1 MNQPVSSPS
10 KIGNFTN
17 CTILLVEDSRDQLTL
32 LKTVLQECMP
42 GINAVGME
50 SRGAALEWLG
60 LEWQKKGV
68 GVPKLILLD
77 LYLPTR
83 QEGLNTLKEFKAY
96 FQTRSQPSIPVVI
109 FSESDQSKDINDC
122 YRQGANAY
130 IVKSPNYL
138 VWKEY
143 FEGVRD
149 FWLCTVSLPMHE
161 V

>member
-1 MNQPVSSPS
+1 MNQSLASPA

-17 CTILLVEDSRDQLTL
+17 STILLVEDSRDHLSL
-32 LKTVLQECMP
+32 IKTVLKECMP
-42 GINAVGME
+42 GINAVGVE
-50 SRGAALEWLG
+50 SRGVALEWLG
-60 LEWQKKGV
+60 REWQKKGV

-83 QEGLNTLKEFKAY
+83 EEGLNTLREFKAY
-96 FQTRSQPSIPVVI
+96 FQNRSQPSIPVVM
-109 FSESDQSKDINDC
+109 FSNSDQSDDINDS

-130 IVKSPNYL
+130 IVKSPDYQA
-138 VWKEY
+138 WKEY

-149 FWLCTVSLPMHE
+149 FWLQTVSLPMHE

>member
-17 CTILLVEDSRDQLTL
+17 CTILLVEDSRDHLTL
-32 LKTVLQECMP
+32 IQTVMKECMP
-42 GINAVGME
+42 GIKAVGVE
-50 SRGAALEWLG
+50 SRVAALEWLE

-83 QEGLNTLKEFKAY
+83 QEGLNTLKELKDY
-96 FQTRSQPSIPVVI
+96 FHTRSQPSIPVVI
-109 FSESDQSKDINDC
+109 FSDSDQSEDINDS

-130 IVKSPNYL
+130 IVKSPNYMA
-138 VWKEY
+138 WKEY

-149 FWLCTVSLPMHE
+149 FWLQTASLPMHE

>member
-17 CTILLVEDSRDQLTL
+17 STILLVEDSRDQLTL

-50 SRGAALEWLG
+50 SRVAALEWLG

-83 QEGLNTLKEFKAY
+83 QEGLNTLKEVKAY
-96 FQTRSQPSIPVVI
+96 FQTRSQPSIPVVM
-109 FSESDQSKDINDC
+109 FSESDQSEDINDC

-149 FWLCTVSLPMHE
+149 FWLQTVSLPMHE